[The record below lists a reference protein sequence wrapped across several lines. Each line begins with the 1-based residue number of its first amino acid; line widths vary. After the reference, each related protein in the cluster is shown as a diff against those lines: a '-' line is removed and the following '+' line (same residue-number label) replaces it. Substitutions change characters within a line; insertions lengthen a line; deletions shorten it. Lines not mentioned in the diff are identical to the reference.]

1 MTATDVDAPA
11 KFTFTATT
19 GNSWAGVIINGAY
32 VFQYT
37 VPAGQTQEFEIPA
50 GTTEVTIALGASEYM
65 DMKLNGQPVL
75 FNPQDTGIGERN
87 IVITIAYKQ

>member
-1 MTATDVDAPA
+1 MTATDVAAPA

-37 VPAGQTQEFEIPA
+37 VPAGQTQEFELPA
-50 GTTEVTIALGASEYM
+50 GTTAVTIALGASEYM
-65 DMKLNGQPVL
+65 DMKLNGQPVI
-75 FNPQDTGIGERN
+75 FNPNDTGIGERN
-87 IVITIAYKQ
+87 IVFTITYKQ